1 MRSGEQ
7 EKTAVHY
14 VENNP
19 VKAKLCRSAEDWA
32 FSSARFRDK
41 NRQLM
46 FPKRVASP

>member
-1 MRSGEQ
+1 MRSEEQ
-7 EKTAVHY
+7 EKTAIRY

-19 VKAKLCRSAEDWA
+19 VKAKLCRAGEDWP

-46 FPKRVASP
+46 LPERVASS